1 MSEPGVIEIAR
12 RWLARCLQEHSYC
25 LSPSRSQQLPRGQ
38 PIRLVQVDIPGGDHI
53 QLVQTSD
60 VRHPVKYI
68 ALSYCWGGDQ
78 LGKTLRSNISRRCRS
93 FSLFGQAKAV
103 RDAVLVTRSLGLSY
117 LWIDSLCIVQDDEK
131 DFATELSRMAGIYEA
146 AVLTLSAAKS
156 RTSAEGFLTCRSQ
169 ITKSNTCGYRCP
181 DGQVGLIQ
189 LQDPKN
195 PVYLEPIHRRCWTL
209 QEHLLSLRVLVFGDT
224 GLRWRCRMANWF
236 DGPWGESDFKLE
248 YVEKSRVLTNPAWG
262 NIFSH
267 DSQDYS
273 SRCRFPSNEWF
284 QLELNQTLISERTR
298 YAPQNSSEGF
308 NDATMKA
315 QVDWREAIRHS
326 SWSKIEEVSGT
337 TRVLREW
344 RYLIES
350 SYTQRHV
357 TNPTD
362 RLPAISALAAKF
374 NKVIPGRYFAGL
386 WEAIL
391 PLELLWEAW
400 HHRPDDWPAFGCDQ
414 ELPFPTWSWA
424 SMATG
429 AGISIEWWQTY
440 VPTTITLECEDIL
453 LGLQDVEFPYGHVK
467 QGMLKLT
474 GQLMEVSCISYGKD
488 VAIFEPEEGL
498 SWPENASDWNAAFVP
513 KLNTLADTSVVC
525 PVIYGVLDELP
536 PNPKLENIFCLEILR
551 RCTDGFE
558 KRWLPSAGLILTRLT
573 GLLDP
578 EGNLIS
584 NMFIRIGRFES
595 APPGDSNWERPDES
609 VRGPGS
615 PIFSMFE
622 MFASRSDV
630 FLV

>member
-1 MSEPGVIEIAR
+1 YVSNRAAIFDMSEPGVIEIAR
-12 RWLARCLQEHSYC
+12 GWLARCLQEHSSC
-25 LSPSRSQQLPRGQ
+25 LSPSRSQNLPNGQ
-38 PIRLVQVDIPGGDHI
+38 PIRLVQVDVPEKDHI

-60 VRHPVKYI
+60 VRRQVEYI

-78 LGKTLRSNISRRCRS
+78 LGKTFRSNIGRRRRP

-117 LWIDSLCIVQDDEK
+117 LWIDSLCIIQDDEK
-131 DFATELSRMAGIYEA
+131 DLATELSRMGDIYETA
-146 AVLTLSAAKS
+146 ALTLSAAKS
-156 RTSAEGFLTCRSQ
+156 RTSAEGFLTS
-169 ITKSNTCGYRCP
+169 SNTCGYRCP

-189 LQDPKN
+189 LQDPKEHIY
-195 PVYLEPIHRRCWTL
+195 PEPIHRRCWTL
-209 QEHLLSLRVLVFGDT
+209 QEHLLSSRVLVFGDT

-248 YVEKSRVLTNPAWG
+248 YVEKSCVLTNPAWD
-262 NIFSH
+262 NVFSH
-267 DSQDYS
+267 DSHG
-273 SRCRFPSNEWF
+273 
-284 QLELNQTLISERTR
+284 
-298 YAPQNSSEGF
+298 A
-308 NDATMKA
+308 
-315 QVDWREAIRHS
+315 
-326 SWSKIEEVSGT
+326 

-357 TNPTD
+357 TNPAD
-362 RLPAISALAAKF
+362 RLPAISALAARF
-374 NKVIPGRYFAGL
+374 NRVIPGRYLAGM

-400 HHRPDDWPAFGCDQ
+400 HHRPDHWPAVGCDQ
-414 ELPFPTWSWA
+414 MLPFPSWSWA

-440 VPTTITLECEDIL
+440 VPTIITLECEDIHL
-453 LGLQDVEFPYGHVK
+453 SLQDAEFPYGYVK
-467 QGMLKLT
+467 QGTLKLT
-474 GQLMEVSCISYGKD
+474 GQLMEVSCISSGKD

-498 SWPENASDWNAAFVP
+498 SWPENTSDWNAAFVP
-513 KLNTLADTSVVC
+513 KLNTSADTSVIC
-525 PVIYGVLDELP
+525 PVIYGLLDELP
-536 PNPKLENIFCLEILR
+536 PSPELDNFFCLEILR
-551 RCTDGFE
+551 RDTDGFE
-558 KRWLPSAGLILTRLT
+558 KSWLPSAGLILTRLV
-573 GLLDP
+573 GLVDP

-584 NMFIRIGRFES
+584 NMFIRIGRFEG
-595 APPGDSNWERPDES
+595 APPGDDNWERPDES